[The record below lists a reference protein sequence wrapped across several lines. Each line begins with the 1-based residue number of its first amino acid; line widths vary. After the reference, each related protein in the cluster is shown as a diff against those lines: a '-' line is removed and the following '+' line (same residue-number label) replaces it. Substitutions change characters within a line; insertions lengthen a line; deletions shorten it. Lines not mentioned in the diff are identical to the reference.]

1 MTCADDHDAE
11 ARQAA
16 IGYKIT
22 WIPSPSESVSGSK
35 TTIFCV
41 SIRQNTSC
49 SYLFAQFRD
58 TIVNRAPCVRSSA
71 PHDPMSRRGNG
82 AMMGR
87 DFRREHTMDYRD
99 RHIVVTGGA
108 GALGTAVVSAL
119 LEAGAV
125 CHVPCRTPEEAQ
137 RFAHRDHAGVKVSA
151 PVDLGDEAA
160 VEKLYAGVPK
170 LWASLHIAGG
180 FAAAP
185 IEKTGKADLL
195 RQVET
200 NLVSAFLCSRAA
212 VRAMGQNGGRI
223 VNVAASRAI
232 EWRTGAGMTAYTAS
246 KAAVAALTVALA
258 EEVVSK
264 GILVNAVAPSIMDTA
279 ANRAAM
285 PKADHGKWPKVE
297 EVAAT
302 ILFLAS
308 PDNKV
313 TRGAIV
319 PVYGR
324 S

>member
-1 MTCADDHDAE
+1 MRAD
-11 ARQAA
+11 
-16 IGYKIT
+16 Y
-22 WIPSPSESVSGSK
+22 
-35 TTIFCV
+35 
-41 SIRQNTSC
+41 
-49 SYLFAQFRD
+49 
-58 TIVNRAPCVRSSA
+58 
-71 PHDPMSRRGNG
+71 
-82 AMMGR
+82 
-87 DFRREHTMDYRD
+87 RRERIMDVRD

-137 RFAHRDHAGVKVSA
+137 RFKYRDHAAVKLSA
-151 PVDLGDEAA
+151 PVDLADEAA
-160 VEKLYAGVPK
+160 VDKLYAGIPR

-185 IEKTGKADLL
+185 IEATGKADLL
-195 RQVET
+195 RQIEM
-200 NLVSAFLCSRAA
+200 NLVSAHLCCRAA
-212 VRAMGQNGGRI
+212 VRAMAQNGGRI

-264 GILVNAVAPSIMDTA
+264 GILVNAVAPSIMDTP

-285 PKADHGKWPKVE
+285 PKADHAKWPKVE

-313 TRGAIV
+313 TRGAVV